1 MKAIA
6 LRLVA
11 IVISLAAATA
21 TCRAQMIVPPAAS
34 GGTRVAT
41 LQEVLVTNLRAT
53 RSEQRE
59 FLRRVERA
67 VAERRIDTPLVMAVM
82 RYSQRRNPP
91 YPFPYF
97 ERALRHEASKRGV
110 HLPAV
115 AAIAST
121 AAPQRR

>member
-1 MKAIA
+1 MNAIA

-11 IVISLAAATA
+11 TIISFAAATA
-21 TCRAQMIVPPAAS
+21 TCQAQIIAPPSAS

-41 LQEVLVTNLRAT
+41 LQEVLVANLRAT
-53 RSEQRE
+53 RSEQQE
-59 FLRRVERA
+59 FLRRVDRA
-67 VAERRIDTPLVMAVM
+67 VTGQKIDASLVMAIM

-97 ERALRHEASKRGV
+97 ERAMRYEASKRGL

-115 AAIAST
+115 AVIAST
-121 AAPQRR
+121 AMPGPR